1 MVKTVNEDVLHECLH
16 RRYRRARDRRA
27 RRLETREPRALRS
40 VDREAA
46 IAPKRRRNACRGKC
60 SLSSGGSLTHPKS
73 AMAMS
78 RTLYSR
84 PLTVSTVHIA
94 DAIFAD
100 VFVYVG
106 EGEVVRKSEAD
117 RSATSPFG
125 TRARTAVG
133 AGKRDTCEA
142 VSGEFSSDYFCLC
155 EKTKNPNCSS
165 TAPSNPRPINL
176 VRICSWWWY
185 RRDFARSHAVPVRF
199 ADAGAASPPRRARG
213 LTSFPVILVF
223 YSHVPFGR
231 RPPLARPARSP
242 DASLP
247 SRLLPRRQRRAEP
260 VEMPPHLLKLR
271 ILLALVSL
279 PRRDV
284 PLYHHTRGRAR
295 RPFRCRTVV

>member
-1 MVKTVNEDVLHECLH
+1 
-16 RRYRRARDRRA
+16 
-27 RRLETREPRALRS
+27 
-40 VDREAA
+40 
-46 IAPKRRRNACRGKC
+46 
-60 SLSSGGSLTHPKS
+60 
-73 AMAMS
+73 MS

-142 VSGEFSSDYFCLC
+142 VSGEFSSNYLPVR
-155 EKTKNPNCSS
+155 KNKKSQLLFHCAIQPAAHQSCSD
-165 TAPSNPRPINL
+165 L
-176 VRICSWWWY
+176 FVGWWY

-271 ILLALVSL
+271 ILLALGSL